1 MGNKVSLEE
10 ELINMRIVS
19 KQMLRSSKKCEKN
32 EKAAKEKLKKVCPR
46 SSRLHHAVPCKSMQ
60 RSAMQCHDLI
70 CKRSQQAGG
79 HDTTNLS
86 IYRCCMDSNR
96 AGRLLRLTVMDRNIS
111 SFLMRLNIDKV
122 HVSLLTHLPL
132 YPCHQ
137 QRNTQNQYCQ
147 CCQCYHHQAIQAG
160 NTEGARIYAQDAIR
174 EKNQAISHLRMASRI
189 DACSSRIETAVRMN
203 QVTNSMKGVVKGMDK
218 SLAAMDINQIS
229 QLMDKFEQQF
239 EDLDVKTQ
247 YMEGSMNATTS
258 SSTPA
263 EQVDELIMIT
273 ADENN
278 LQLGDAFTEAG
289 PLAKKQPALV
299 VPAKKEDPVADS
311 LEARLANL
319 RN

>member
-1 MGNKVSLEE
+1 
-10 ELINMRIVS
+10 
-19 KQMLRSSKKCEKN
+19 
-32 EKAAKEKLKKVCPR
+32 
-46 SSRLHHAVPCKSMQ
+46 
-60 RSAMQCHDLI
+60 
-70 CKRSQQAGG
+70 
-79 HDTTNLS
+79 
-86 IYRCCMDSNR
+86 
-96 AGRLLRLTVMDRNIS
+96 
-111 SFLMRLNIDKV
+111 
-122 HVSLLTHLPL
+122 
-132 YPCHQ
+132 
-137 QRNTQNQYCQ
+137 
-147 CCQCYHHQAIQAG
+147 
-160 NTEGARIYAQDAIR
+160 
-174 EKNQAISHLRMASRI
+174 MASRI

-203 QVTNSMKGVVKGMDK
+203 QVTSSMKGVVRGMDK
-218 SLAAMDINQIS
+218 SLAAMDIHQIS

-278 LQLGDAFTEAG
+278 LQLGDAFTQAG

-299 VPAKKEDPVADS
+299 VPAKQEDPVADS